1 MPSMYKTPVENAGRR
16 KGEKF
21 MADKIFEN
29 NQVSIVGTIV
39 SDFQY
44 SHEVYGEGFYMV
56 DVSVNRLS
64 NFVDII
70 PVMVSERIVDVT
82 KNYEGNLIYVL
93 GQFRSYNRHEE
104 KKNRLVLSVF
114 ARELEFIEEESD
126 ELKSNQIYLDGYI
139 CKEPIY
145 RKTPLG
151 REIADLLIAV
161 NRSYGKSDYIP
172 CICWGRN
179 ARFASGFEVGSHVEI
194 WGRIQSRE
202 YVKKI
207 NENETEKRIAYEVS
221 VSKIERF
228 E

>member
-1 MPSMYKTPVENAGRR
+1 
-16 KGEKF
+16 

-29 NQVSIVGTIV
+29 NQVTVTGEIA
-39 SDFQY
+39 SDFRY
-44 SHEVYGEGFYMV
+44 SHEVFGEGFYMV

-64 NFVDII
+64 NFADYI
-70 PVMVSERIVDVT
+70 PLMISER
-82 KNYEGNLIYVL
+82 LIDTGQSYIGQIIRVN

-114 ARELEFIEEESD
+114 VRELEFVD
-126 ELKSNQIYLDGYI
+126 EMTDGEKSNQIFLDGYI

-179 ARFASGFEVGSHVEI
+179 ARYASGFEIGGHVQVN
-194 WGRIQSRE
+194 GRIQSRE
-202 YVKKI
+202 YLKKVS
-207 NENETEKRIAYEVS
+207 ENETQKRVAYEVS
-221 VSKIERF
+221 VSKIEYI

>member
-1 MPSMYKTPVENAGRR
+1 
-16 KGEKF
+16 

-29 NQVSIVGTIV
+29 NQVSIVGEIV
-39 SDFQY
+39 SDFRF

-56 DVSVNRLS
+56 DVAVNRLS
-64 NFVDII
+64 NYMDYI
-70 PVMVSERIVDVT
+70 PLMISERLIDV
-82 KNYEGNLIYVL
+82 NRDYRGQVILVN
-93 GQFRSYNRHEE
+93 GQFRSFNRHEE
-104 KKNRLVLSVF
+104 KKNRLILSVF
-114 ARELEFIEEESD
+114 VREVELLD
-126 ELKSNQIYLDGYI
+126 EMQEDIKSNQIFLDGYI

-161 NRSYGKSDYIP
+161 NRPYGKSDYIP

-179 ARFASGFEVGSHVEI
+179 ARYASAFQVGGHVLI

-207 NENETEKRIAYEVS
+207 SEEETQKRIAYEIS
-221 VSKIERF
+221 VSKLEYAD
-228 E
+228 